1 MRWRFGQSFAQSSLI
16 INQEL
21 CGGQTVAVMCQK
33 SAVAHQY
40 IPEVCSL
47 LVPTNKQMHFPI
59 CLMGW
64 YFSIPRGPSSAGN
77 KKPTGSEG
85 ERGGAVVTPTI
96 ILHFQLSDGRYRTLE
111 LPLAMF
117 HRLRYNVAVL
127 LSEMQSLQQRAVMK
141 KF

>member
-1 MRWRFGQSFAQSSLI
+1 MPNSSSTTTDRR
-16 INQEL
+16 N
-21 CGGQTVAVMCQK
+21 
-33 SAVAHQY
+33 
-40 IPEVCSL
+40 
-47 LVPTNKQMHFPI
+47 
-59 CLMGW
+59 
-64 YFSIPRGPSSAGN
+64 GN
-77 KKPTGSEG
+77 
-85 ERGGAVVTPTI
+85 AVVTPTI